1 MAREVSVSSS
11 EGRVAEWHDTIKE
24 DGRRLTGVPKNAD
37 AALSKYNEHWIGEYK
52 SDGEK
57 FNEIFQSSVDAFNSR
72 QNRPAKRMGPTSSKP
87 ERQKTY
93 YEGIKDGTWCTGH
106 DDTQEQ
112 PIYEAVLQMGNKDTL
127 GTTDTEF
134 DIDKWYELKTTGREN
149 EASEYALAHLNQ
161 SVGMER
167 AKRIIHRAVDRIA
180 TMDPEHLVV
189 IRADWHNDEPCGT
202 PNCHIAWTFRATGY
216 KSGMKERTASVKAL
230 EQMGFSKSKTLGY
243 GIEQLHERF
252 KEIIAEEMEADAKE
266 YGYEDDAFTRA
277 PDSGEHRKRS
287 DVDVFREM
295 AAEREELDVRQA
307 VLDWQESDIKRDRER
322 LENTEKEQSEANVQ
336 LKRKAK
342 MLQHMTG
349 VIHKLMKDLGGERYK
364 FQSIDDFASAF
375 DEAKEKFIT
384 SVQEDADVK
393 ASDKVAA
400 AFQVKEDQLEAQR
413 IALAEKEDLV
423 DSQMELSSPS
433 GAALF
438 ALGEVQKKSSD
449 PSVQRFVSFMM
460 NYIKTNKNEINDG
473 YETHIQEIRAKRQ
486 AIKFDGVAEVQHKEK
501 EDQNS
506 VSL

>member
-1 MAREVSVSSS
+1 MAREVSVSAS

-24 DGRRLTGVPKNAD
+24 DGRRLTGAPKNAD
-37 AALSKYNEHWIGEYK
+37 VALSQYNEHWIGEYK
-52 SDGEK
+52 SDGDK
-57 FNEIFQSSVDAFNSR
+57 FNEIFQASVDEFNSR

-106 DDTQEQ
+106 DDTKEQ
-112 PIYEAVLQMGNKDTL
+112 PVYEAVLQIGNKDTL
-127 GTTDTEF
+127 GTTDTTFNIE
-134 DIDKWYELKTTGREN
+134 KWYELKTSGRED
-149 EASEYALAHLNQ
+149 EASEYAVAHLNQ
-161 SVGMER
+161 GEDMKR

-180 TMDPEHLVV
+180 TMDPEHLIVL
-189 IRADWHNDEPCGT
+189 RADWHGDEPCGT
-202 PNCHIAWTFRATGY
+202 PNCHIAWTFKADGY
-216 KSGMKERTASVKAL
+216 KTGMKERTASVKAL
-230 EQMGFSKSKTLGY
+230 EQMGFTKSKEKGY

-252 KEIIAEEMEADAKE
+252 KEIIAEEMAADAKQ
-266 YGYEDDAFTRA
+266 YGYEDDAFARA
-277 PDSGEHRKRS
+277 PDSEEHRKRS
-287 DVDVFREM
+287 EVDVYREM

-433 GAALF
+433 GAAIRNTYPRDP
-438 ALGEVQKKSSD
+438 GE
-449 PSVQRFVSFMM
+449 
-460 NYIKTNKNEINDG
+460 
-473 YETHIQEIRAKRQ
+473 ETS
-486 AIKFDGVAEVQHKEK
+486 HK
-501 EDQNS
+501 
-506 VSL
+506 V